1 MRLIPISGVERARWK
16 RERHGLEYGVTQ
28 EVFLLL
34 VKNFLDLARPFTLL
48 APAVGIL
55 AASATADG
63 EFHSIALLCA
73 LAAALLNG
81 AANATN
87 QCFDVEIDRIN
98 KPGRPLPSG
107 RIGLR
112 LAAMFSALLYAGALS
127 LSFCV
132 NRDVFLIFLFTAALT
147 FLYSAP
153 PFRFKK
159 HVLTANLTLAITR
172 GCLLIVAGWA
182 CVRPVWSPT
191 PWFIGLVFGLYLL
204 GAASTKDFADIRG
217 DRAFGIRTLPI
228 LAGVRRSAFLISP
241 CLVLP
246 FLLIPLGVSWGWLT
260 AAVLP
265 LTSLSIW
272 GLYIA
277 YLIVRRPEALTLEAN
292 HVSWK
297 HMYLLLMAG
306 QVGFAVAYMV

>member
-1 MRLIPISGVERARWK
+1 LKQEGSRLSLAK
-16 RERHGLEYGVTQ
+16 A
-28 EVFLLL
+28 
-34 VKNFLDLARPFTLL
+34 FLDLMRPFTLL

-55 AASATADG
+55 AASAMAG
-63 EFHSIALLCA
+63 AGFPRPVALLCA

-81 AANATN
+81 AANAAN

-107 RIGLR
+107 RVGLR
-112 LAAMFSALLYAGALS
+112 AGAAFSLLLYAGALS

-132 NRDVFLIFLFTAALT
+132 NRGVFLIFLFTASLT

-153 PFRFKK
+153 PLRLKQHF
-159 HVLTANLTLAITR
+159 LTASLTLAVTR

-182 CVRPVWSPT
+182 CVGPVWSAT
-191 PWFIGLVFGLYLL
+191 PWFIGLVFGLYIL
-204 GAASTKDFADIRG
+204 GAGSTKDFADIRG

-228 LAGVRRSAFLISP
+228 LIGVRRSALLISP
-241 CLVLP
+241 FLVLP
-246 FLLIPLGVSWGWLT
+246 FLLIPVGVYGGWLT
-260 AAVLP
+260 PAALP
-265 LTSLSIW
+265 LTGLSAW
-272 GLYIA
+272 GFYIA
-277 YLIVRRPEALTLEAN
+277 YLIVRRPEALTLETN

-306 QVGFAVAYMV
+306 QVGFAVVYIV

>member
-1 MRLIPISGVERARWK
+1 M
-16 RERHGLEYGVTQ
+16 T
-28 EVFLLL
+28 L
-34 VKNFLDLARPFTLL
+34 VKSFLDLVRPFTLL

-55 AASATADG
+55 AASAMAG
-63 EFHSIALLCA
+63 GGLRPIAFVCA

-81 AANATN
+81 AANAAN

-107 RIGLR
+107 RMGLR
-112 LAAMFSALLYAGALS
+112 PAAAFSAFLYAGSLS

-132 NRDVFLIFLFTAALT
+132 NRDVFLIFLFSAFLT

-153 PFRFKK
+153 PLRFKQ
-159 HVLTANLTLAITR
+159 HVLTANLTLAVTR

-182 CVRPVWSPT
+182 CVGSVWAPT
-191 PWFIGLVFGLYLL
+191 PWFIGLVFGLYIL

-228 LAGVRRSAFLISP
+228 LVGVRRSALLISP
-241 CLVLP
+241 CLVFP
-246 FLLIPLGVSWGWLT
+246 FLLIPLGMHYGWLT
-260 AAVLP
+260 AATLP
-265 LTSLSIW
+265 LTSLSVW

-277 YLIVRRPEALTLEAN
+277 YLIVRRPEVLTLEAH

-306 QVGFAVAYMV
+306 QVGFALAYMV